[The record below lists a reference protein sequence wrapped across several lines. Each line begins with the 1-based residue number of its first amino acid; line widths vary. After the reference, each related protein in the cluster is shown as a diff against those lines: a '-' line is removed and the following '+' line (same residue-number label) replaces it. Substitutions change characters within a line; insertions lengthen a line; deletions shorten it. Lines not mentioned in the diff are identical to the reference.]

1 MKALAGRRIL
11 IAEDEALIALELE
24 GVLQE
29 LGCEVVG
36 PVSRVEEVRGCI
48 EASNLDGALLDVNL
62 RGEQIFGVLPEAIE
76 RGVPLIITSGYADAT
91 MFPESFRT
99 VPRIAKPF
107 DPAAL
112 RRLCV
117 AVFANT

>member
-1 MKALAGRRIL
+1 
-11 IAEDEALIALELE
+11 
-24 GVLQE
+24 
-29 LGCEVVG
+29 
-36 PVSRVEEVRGCI
+36 
-48 EASNLDGALLDVNL
+48 LLDVNL